1 VVPVP
6 DSWTFFPQEDKMSE
20 GESMHQHCS
29 IDQKDTGVFLAN
41 EQKTKW
47 VTFITLITMFVEIGV
62 GYWSGSMAL
71 LADGWHMASHTL
83 ALFLSLVVYYL
94 YRHPK
99 FRASFTFGGGKIL
112 SLGGYTSSLFL
123 ILIAGSMIYESII
136 FFYDSHE
143 VHYDE
148 ALIVAGI
155 GLVVNLVCAWILQ
168 QDSHPEETV
177 ESHDHAN
184 CNHGKTKLSPVGG
197 GHHHGHSHS
206 HNHSHGHDHN
216 HESAY
221 IHILTDALTSV
232 LAIIALFMGKWQ
244 GWTWLDPAVGILG
257 GLVVLKWSL
266 GLIRQSGMD
275 LLDAHDGSIDR
286 EKLVRKLETDGSKV
300 VDIHLW
306 KLSPGQVG
314 CEIIIRKNNN
324 QRSSDYR
331 DVIQK
336 NFDIH
341 HLIIEV
347 V

>member
-1 VVPVP
+1 M
-6 DSWTFFPQEDKMSE
+6 QY
-20 GESMHQHCS
+20 CS

-47 VTFITLITMFVEIGV
+47 VTIITLLTMFVEIIV

-112 SLGGYTSSLFL
+112 SLGGYTSALFL
-123 ILIAGSMIYESII
+123 ILIAISMIYESIHH
-136 FFYDSHE
+136 FYE
-143 VHYDE
+143 ARAIHYNE
-148 ALIVAGI
+148 ALIVATI
-155 GLVVNLVCAWILQ
+155 GLVVNLICAKILH
-168 QDSHPEETV
+168 QDDH
-177 ESHDHAN
+177 HD
-184 CNHGKTKLSPVGG
+184 
-197 GHHHGHSHS
+197 HGHSHDHGEHCS
-206 HNHSHGHDHN
+206 HQHKAAHSHSHDHN

-232 LAIIALFMGKWQ
+232 LAIFALLLGKWQ
-244 GWTWLDPAVGILG
+244 GWSWLDPAVGILG
-257 GLVVLKWSL
+257 GVVVLKWSL

-275 LLDAHDGSIDR
+275 LLDAHEDSIDR
-286 EKLVRKLETDGSKV
+286 DNLIKELELDGSKV
-300 VDIHLW
+300 LDMHLW
-306 KLSPGQVG
+306 KLAPGQVG
-314 CEIIIRKNNN
+314 CEIIIKRNEN
-324 QRSSDYR
+324 QLSADYR
-331 DVIQK
+331 DLVQK
-336 NFDIH
+336 NFNVH